1 MEKVLELRN
10 LGFCYNGNK
19 KAVIRGIN
27 YTFEA
32 GTLYVIQGMS
42 GCGKTNIGRA
52 SCRERVWQ
60 LV

>member
-42 GCGKTNIGRA
+42 GL
-52 SCRERVWQ
+52 SSS
-60 LV
+60 